1 MCEEKILRSGKVAMK
16 MLRLFLIIALVLYA
30 STSVFAELSVEDLEK
45 IRQIVNESEVRLG
58 KRIDEVEVRLDK
70 RIDEVGKIVAD
81 RLEDQGKR
89 ITDLRE
95 RINFQGHL
103 IIALIVAIIGFVA
116 VPLSFLVYQYNKQ
129 RERQREEIETLRR
142 RIEELERKPIIQA

>member
-1 MCEEKILRSGKVAMK
+1 MMCEEKILRSGEVAMR

-30 STSVFAELSVEDLEK
+30 STPVFAELSVEDLEK

-58 KRIDEVEVRLDK
+58 ERIDDVKKELDT
-70 RIDEVGKIVAD
+70 RI
-81 RLEDQGKR
+81 EDQGKR
-89 ITDLRE
+89 ITDLRD

>member
-1 MCEEKILRSGKVAMK
+1 MK
-16 MLRLFLIIALVLYA
+16 TLGVFLIIAMVLCA
-30 STSVFAELSVEDLEK
+30 SSMPAFGELSGEDLEK

-58 KRIDEVEVRLDK
+58 KRIDDVKKELDT
-70 RIDEVGKIVAD
+70 RI
-81 RLEDQGKR
+81 EDQGKR
-89 ITDLRE
+89 ITDLRD

-129 RERQREEIETLRR
+129 RDQQRKEIQALRQ